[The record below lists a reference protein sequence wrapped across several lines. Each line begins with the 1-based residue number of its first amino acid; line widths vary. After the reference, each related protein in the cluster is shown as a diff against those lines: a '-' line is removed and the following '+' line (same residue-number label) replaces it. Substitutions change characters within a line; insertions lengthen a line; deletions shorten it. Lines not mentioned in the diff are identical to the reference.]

1 MCFHELKLSVYDVIV
16 NQKGSNGD
24 GKLQFFGQEYKN
36 ELMEINSIV
45 PKGHK
50 IKAKLSNGDY
60 FFPY

>member
-50 IKAKLSNGDY
+50 IKAK
-60 FFPY
+60 